1 MDYGKAIRILR
12 AFTDMSQRQL
22 AERVGAD
29 PSLISML
36 EAGKRQPSRDTMEK
50 ISSGL
55 NVPLHLFIL
64 LATQADDTKSV
75 NAANLQQLATE
86 LARLLLVKDDDGKSS
101 EHDPKTE
108 HRKRETALTASR
120 KQPRPVASSS
130 YRNKKSLQAV

>member
-55 NVPLHLFIL
+55 NVPFHLFVL
-64 LATQADDTKSV
+64 LASEADDAKSV
-75 NAANLQQLATE
+75 NAASFQQLASE
-86 LARLLLVKDDDGKSS
+86 LARLLLVKDDGGKSS
-101 EHDPKTE
+101 EHDQKAQ
-108 HRKRETALTASR
+108 HLKREAVGTTPR
-120 KQPRPVASSS
+120 KQPRSVGRGG
-130 YRNKKSLQAV
+130 YRGKNSLQAV